1 MGDLKKTI
9 GVFSGIAIAIGMV
22 MGSGLFGLPGLAI
35 DIAGAKLS
43 LLGWLAIILAVI
55 PMIYIF
61 IKLGIKFPK
70 AGGLST
76 YAKAAFGDWAEF
88 GVVAVLSGTFII
100 GIPALAIIGGEYL
113 TKLFSISIEL
123 KYFFAFLFL
132 LFATIINIYG
142 VQMASW
148 INKISLIFIL
158 LLIIVLVIIHPDYLT
173 EGIKA
178 LNFKTENIKINK
190 LWEVMALLFWAFLGW
205 ENLSFGLE
213 EFKNPKKTIPII
225 YWGSFFIVSMFY
237 FMLALLVS
245 GAVISGIKVS
255 GASAIASILSDNVT
269 LSKFLIF
276 FMVVVII
283 ANANSWVFGA
293 SRLIYSAGK
302 DGILF
307 KKLGILNKK
316 GIPSNALITLMIFY
330 AFFIFALY
338 YFKIDLSTIIM
349 IVSQNF
355 LVLYLFSII
364 AFAKLFSGTIDRIV
378 LLLSSVILLFFFQ
391 GFGVAIIY
399 PLILLL
405 IGFVRY
411 KKTNII
417 TIG

>member
-1 MGDLKKTI
+1 MSELKKTI

-22 MGSGLFGLPGLAI
+22 VGSGLFGLPGLAI

-43 LLGWLAIILAVI
+43 LLGWLTIILAVI

-70 AGGLST
+70 AGGLSA

-113 TKLFSISIEL
+113 TKLFSISLEF

-132 LFATIINIYG
+132 LFATVINIYG
-142 VQMASW
+142 IQMASW

-158 LLIIVLVIIHPDYLT
+158 LLIIILVIIHPDYLFNGLK
-173 EGIKA
+173 E
-178 LNFKTENIKINK
+178 LNIEPKYIDLNK
-190 LWEVMALLFWAFLGW
+190 LWQVMALLFWAFLGW

-225 YWGSFFIVSMFY
+225 YWGSFFIVSLFY
-237 FMLALLVS
+237 LMLALLVS
-245 GAVISGIKVS
+245 GAVLAGKQVT
-255 GASAIASILSDNVT
+255 GASAIASILSDNVI

-276 FMVVVII
+276 FMVVVIV

-307 KKLGILNKK
+307 KKLGVLNTK
-316 GIPSNALITLMIFY
+316 GLPVNSLSTLMFFY
-330 AFFIFALY
+330 TFFIFTLY
-338 YFKIDLSTIIM
+338 YYRIDLSKVIM
-349 IVSQNF
+349 LVSQNF

-364 AFAKLFSGTIDRIV
+364 AFAKIFTNIIDRFV
-378 LLLSSVILLFFFQ
+378 LLLSSVVLFFFFQ
-391 GFGVAIIY
+391 GFGVAILY

-411 KKTNII
+411 KNRTSR
-417 TIG
+417 

>member
-1 MGDLKKTI
+1 MGNLKKSI

-22 MGSGLFGLPGLAI
+22 IGSGLFGLPGLAI
-35 DIAGAKLS
+35 DIAGAKIS
-43 LLGWLAIILAVI
+43 LIGWIVTILAVI

-76 YAKAAFGDWAEF
+76 YAKAAFGDWAGF

-113 TKLFSISIEL
+113 ARLFSLSL
-123 KYFFAFLFL
+123 DFKYIFAFLFL

-142 VQMASW
+142 IQMASW
-148 INKISLIFIL
+148 INKISLVFIL
-158 LLIIVLVIIHPDYLT
+158 LLIIILVLLHPDYLIN
-173 EGIKA
+173 GLKA
-178 LNFKTENIKINK
+178 LKIKPNEIDLNK
-190 LWEVMALLFWAFLGW
+190 LWQVMALLFWAFLGW

-225 YWGSFFIVSMFY
+225 YWGSFFIVSLFY
-237 FMLALLVS
+237 LMLALLVS
-245 GAVISGIKVS
+245 GAVLAGKQVT
-255 GASAIASILSDNVT
+255 GASAIASILSNNVI

-276 FMVVVII
+276 FMVIVIV

-307 KKLGILNKK
+307 KKLGVLNTK
-316 GIPSNALITLMIFY
+316 GIPVNSLSTLMFFY
-330 AFFIFALY
+330 TFFIFTLY
-338 YFKIDLSTIIM
+338 YYRIDLSKVIM
-349 IVSQNF
+349 LVSQNF

-364 AFAKLFSGTIDRIV
+364 AFAKIFTNIIDRFV
-378 LLLSSVILLFFFQ
+378 LLLSSIILFFFFQ
-391 GFGVAIIY
+391 GFGIAILY
-399 PLILLL
+399 PLVLLL

-411 KKTNII
+411 KKI
-417 TIG
+417 TKE